1 MFNNPAVV
9 YSFFLYVLYVL
20 LPLIPAVL
28 IFRLFPDTKVT
39 VSGPLQ
45 NLTVNATGAFAAYVV
60 TAALGFFLV
69 KSVET
74 QISQT
79 RLYPVQGVIVDLE
92 QNQVL
97 DSDQFYSRYASETFN
112 GNGQFTTKQ
121 FYFVVLLDH
130 PVEKSETVSLKF
142 WELPGVSGV
151 GAPPA
156 PQWVPMKLLATNS
169 SLQRFKLRHQGTVWI
184 IDPAN

>member
-1 MFNNPAVV
+1 MLSNPAVV

-69 KSVET
+69 KGVEE
-74 QISQT
+74 QIVQT

-112 GNGQFTTKQ
+112 GNGQFATKQ

-130 PVEKSETVSLKF
+130 PVEHPETISLKF
-142 WELPGVSGV
+142 WDNPGASGV

-156 PQWVPMKLLATNS
+156 PQWVPMKLMATNS
-169 SLQRFKLRHQGTVWI
+169 SPQRFRLRHQATGWLI
-184 IDPAN
+184 ESEK